1 MNKDVTNIK
10 VGDRLVGKG
19 RGEVTAIAIY
29 LRDAATPPRIFFD
42 YAPEVNRS
50 TAPWESFRLNEN
62 VEVSS

>member
-19 RGEVTAIAIY
+19 RGEVTAIAIH
-29 LRDAATPPRIFFD
+29 DAATPPRIFFD